1 MILLINQSYWTLLFP
16 CDNIAKYGRVFF
28 QQFPGFHLCLSPR
41 RNRTAF
47 LAKRDSFRVSRC
59 EAFGLD
65 GGDKVRL
72 AAATEHPITVTA
84 DSRMPQEHPIH
95 VKPKDTNAAAN
106 AREILWEMEV
116 KFDSTEILPTTVAD
130 GEKKRQGN

>member
-1 MILLINQSYWTLLFP
+1 M
-16 CDNIAKYGRVFF
+16 
-28 QQFPGFHLCLSPR
+28 
-41 RNRTAF
+41 TAF
-47 LAKRDSFRVSRC
+47 LAKRDSFRISRC
-59 EAFGLD
+59 EVFGID

-72 AAATEHPITVTA
+72 AAATGLLITENWV
-84 DSRMPQEHPIH
+84 PPENPIH
-95 VKPKDTNAAAN
+95 VNPEDTNAAAN